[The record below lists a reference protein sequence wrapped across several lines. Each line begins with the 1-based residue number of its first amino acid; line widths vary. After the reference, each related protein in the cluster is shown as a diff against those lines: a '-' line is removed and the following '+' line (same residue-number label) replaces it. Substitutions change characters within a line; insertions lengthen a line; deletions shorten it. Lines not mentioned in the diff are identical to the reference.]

1 MSQKM
6 QLLVLQFVFHA
17 EACAPCGRGATGSHF
32 SGTPAGCHSSEEDQQ
47 EETCHPVISALTS
60 EQDAESQEESG
71 GNCAFV
77 HKQTG
82 AKFYNRFLSQPNST

>member
-1 MSQKM
+1 MAVELLAAISQEH
-6 QLLVLQFVFHA
+6 LLA
-17 EACAPCGRGATGSHF
+17 ATALRKTSRRK
-32 SGTPAGCHSSEEDQQ
+32 
-47 EETCHPVISALTS
+47 TCHPVISALTS

-82 AKFYNRFLSQPNST
+82 AKFYNSPTQPNMRWE